1 MRKPWAEVASE
12 RQFAEKIQR
21 AAAQLRELRHSR
33 KLSQAALAKELGVT
47 PNAVAR
53 WERSEVPIP
62 HWVAPYQALQERVA
76 ELKRALAEKE
86 EAHKKL
92 HETIKT
98 KDFELKFE
106 RATRKASGSAEKLYQ
121 RLIKAFSPVSLHA
134 ETLRIITEVYLR
146 LGRAQTSE
154 AVIDVEPIRHV

>member
-21 AAAQLRELRHSR
+21 AAAQLRERRHSR

-47 PNAVAR
+47 PNTVAR

-76 ELKRALAEKE
+76 ELKLALAEKE

-121 RLIKAFSPVSLHA
+121 RLIKAFSVSRHA
-134 ETLRIITEVYLR
+134 ETLSIINEVYLR

-154 AVIDVEPIRHV
+154 AVIDVESIRHV